1 MLISECGKREV
12 QNAFRKQW
20 KKYLSVSVYGKRKTE
35 NGIGKKTVSQTV
47 NCAYNCP
54 VHNTRGNYALKLSNG
69 SYEFILENLVYNCPN
84 LLVELQ
90 FSA

>member
-35 NGIGKKTVSQTV
+35 NGIGKKTVLQTV
-47 NCAYNCP
+47 KLAPAWDRAGALYADSRASCEAVEDFGQAEGP
-54 VHNTRGNYALKLSNG
+54 LSDRRGR
-69 SYEFILENLVYNCPN
+69 V
-84 LLVELQ
+84 V
-90 FSA
+90 

>member
-1 MLISECGKREV
+1 MLILECGKREV

-47 NCAYNCP
+47 KYASSSAN
-54 VHNTRGNYALKLSNG
+54 NTATQQHTKIHTQNNNNTAAVV
-69 SYEFILENLVYNCPN
+69 FD
-84 LLVELQ
+84 
-90 FSA
+90 F

>member
-47 NCAYNCP
+47 KSSRSFSCFPIY
-54 VHNTRGNYALKLSNG
+54 Y
-69 SYEFILENLVYNCPN
+69 
-84 LLVELQ
+84 LLTD
-90 FSA
+90 